1 MDLVSSFFAA
11 VLFDVVG
18 IGLLLRIMLNIPQK
32 YRTIRSILRAP
43 VFWAAVI
50 LCLLAFAFTLSII

>member
-11 VLFDVVG
+11 VLFDVVV